1 MKTLDLTQQ
10 QIEAI
15 EYLSNL
21 VVLACPGS
29 GKTTVMKEKIRKS
42 IPALLSHQGVI
53 AMTFTKKASAELKK
67 RCKSD
72 GFITKQSFFG
82 TIDSFCLEEVIFPF
96 LSHLWGGH
104 PSKCKVIT
112 ELTTSQKN
120 FFKKTYVAPT
130 LENIVNDEIGFITLY
145 EQNFLWIDSLAGLAL
160 YILEKSTA
168 AVRYIKAKY
177 KFIFIDE
184 YQDSSRAQHELFMKF
199 IDMGLIGTAVGDV
212 DQSIY
217 QFRGSDPTCIEELK
231 ADPKF
236 KFLSIDQN
244 HRSHVSI
251 INYASR
257 LLNPLYLTQPCEEI
271 RVFRGVIVGNPI
283 QAAKK
288 ISKLIERITLANE
301 SINYS
306 DIAVLAYKTISLNYI
321 AGGLGLDYRLYNDT
335 PLEKIETPEAALIR
349 DLLGFRFGRV
359 TTMQE
364 IFDLHFI
371 YSNLSK
377 ANLLKIRKML
387 IEFRKIEISQISN
400 IVIKIL
406 ALSGVE
412 SDCHSEL
419 EALTS
424 ILGNEN
430 YIKNFIPILTNE
442 VQLMTL
448 HKSKGL
454 EFHTVFHID
463 LDDWSFPH
471 REYTG
476 VWDDPPVYP
485 QYKQDLNLHYV
496 GITRAKE
503 YCLLIQTTKRFNKQ
517 GAEKNTHP
525 SDFLKLPHLETL
537 YKNFK

>member
-1 MKTLDLTQQ
+1 MKTLNLTQQ

-15 EYLSNL
+15 EYSSNL

-42 IPALLSHQGVI
+42 IPTLLSHQGVI

-67 RCKSD
+67 RCKSN

-82 TIDSFCLEEVIFPF
+82 TIDSFCLEEVIYPF

-104 PSKCKVIT
+104 PNKCKIIT
-112 ELTTSQKN
+112 ELGDLQKK
-120 FFKKTYVAPT
+120 FFKQPYMAPT
-130 LENIVNDEIGFITLY
+130 LDNIINDEIGFTTLY
-145 EQNFLWIDSLAGLAL
+145 KQNFLWIDSLAGLAL
-160 YILEKSTA
+160 YILEKCTA

-199 IDMGLIGTAVGDV
+199 IEIGLIGTAVGDV

-217 QFRGSDPTCIEELK
+217 QFRGSDPKCIEELK
-231 ADPKF
+231 ANSLF
-236 KFLSIDQN
+236 KFLTIDQN
-244 HRSHVSI
+244 HRSHISI

-257 LLNPLYLTQPCEEI
+257 LLNPTYPTEPCEEI
-271 RVFRGVIVGNPI
+271 RIFRGVLAGNPT

-288 ISKLIERITLANE
+288 ISELIKRITSSHE
-301 SINYS
+301 SVNYS
-306 DIAVLAYKTISLNYI
+306 DIAILAYRTSSLNYI
-321 AGGLGLDYRLYNDT
+321 ARGLELDYRLYTDT

-349 DLLGFRFGRV
+349 DILAFRFGKI

-364 IFDLHFI
+364 IFDMHFA

-377 ANLLKIRKML
+377 GSLLKIRKIL
-387 IEFRKIEISQISN
+387 LEIKNLELTQVRNKSIE
-400 IVIKIL
+400 IL

-419 EALTS
+419 DALTS
-424 ILGNEN
+424 TLGSEN
-430 YIKNFIPILTNE
+430 YIKNFMPILTNE

-463 LDDWSFPH
+463 LDDWSFPY

-476 VWDDPPVYP
+476 SFDDPPVYP

-503 YCLLIQTTKRFNKQ
+503 YCLLVQTTKRFNKQ
-517 GAEKNTHP
+517 GVEKNTQP
-525 SDFLKLPHLETL
+525 SDFLTLPHLETL
-537 YKNFK
+537 YKKFK

>member
-1 MKTLDLTQQ
+1 MKALNLTQQ

-15 EYLSNL
+15 EYSSNL

-42 IPALLSHQGVI
+42 IPTLLSHQGVI
-53 AMTFTKKASAELKK
+53 AMTFTKKASAELEK
-67 RCKSD
+67 RCKSN

-82 TIDSFCLEEVIFPF
+82 TIDSFCLEEIIYPF

-104 PSKCKVIT
+104 PNKCKIIT
-112 ELTTSQKN
+112 VLTDLQKDCL
-120 FFKKTYVAPT
+120 KESYVAPT
-130 LENIVNDEIGFITLY
+130 LDNIISDEVGFITLY
-145 EQNFLWIDSLAGLAL
+145 KQNFLWIDSLAGLSL
-160 YILEKSTA
+160 YILEKCTA
-168 AVRYIKAKY
+168 AARYIKAKY

-199 IDMGLIGTAVGDV
+199 IELGLIGTAVGDI

-217 QFRGSDPTCIEELK
+217 QFRGSDPKCIEELK
-231 ADPKF
+231 DNSLF

-257 LLNPLYLTQPCEEI
+257 LLNPLYPTQPCEEI
-271 RVFRGVIVGNPI
+271 RIFRGVLVGNPT

-288 ISKLIERITLANE
+288 ISELIKRITLANE
-301 SINYS
+301 SVNYS
-306 DIAVLAYKTISLNYI
+306 DIAILAYKTTSLNYI
-321 AGGLGLDYRLYNDT
+321 TGGLDLDYRLYTDT

-349 DLLGFRFGRV
+349 DLLAFRFGKV
-359 TTMQE
+359 TTMQD

-377 ANLLKIRKML
+377 TNLLKIRKIL
-387 IEFRKIEISQISN
+387 QEFKNLELSQINNS
-400 IVIKIL
+400 IVEIL
-406 ALSGVE
+406 TLSGVE
-412 SDCHSEL
+412 SDCYSEF
-419 EALTS
+419 EALTLT
-424 ILGNEN
+424 LGNEN
-430 YIKNFIPILTNE
+430 YIKNFMPVLTNE

-463 LDDWSFPH
+463 LDDWSFPY
-471 REYTG
+471 RKYTES
-476 VWDDPPVYP
+476 WDDPPLYP

-503 YCLLIQTTKRFNKQ
+503 YCLLIQTTKRFNKN
-517 GAEKNTHP
+517 GIEKNTQP
-525 SDFLKLPHLETL
+525 SDFLTLPQLEDL
-537 YKNFK
+537 YKRF